1 MLASAGTA
9 SAPAEAICPS
19 AEARGPGEGRNR
31 AAGRPAI
38 GQPLQRFG
46 SSGAIMKLV
55 PLGDKIIV
63 KRLEAEQQTAGGIVL
78 PDSAREKPRQG
89 RVLSVGDGVLLS
101 NGVRAASQVSEGD
114 RVLFGS
120 YAGSEV
126 EINGEDLLILRE
138 DEILARVE

>member
-1 MLASAGTA
+1 
-9 SAPAEAICPS
+9 
-19 AEARGPGEGRNR
+19 
-31 AAGRPAI
+31 
-38 GQPLQRFG
+38 
-46 SSGAIMKLV
+46 MKLV